1 MLKLSIT
8 MSERMH
14 LWLRIAGFAL
24 ILAAEFLHRAPR
36 PAALATSATHTIA
49 ASARVSTTVAA
60 VADAR

>member
-1 MLKLSIT
+1 
-8 MSERMH
+8 MH

-36 PAALATSATHTIA
+36 PAALAASATHTVT